1 MPADDPVQTVA
12 CANGGSD
19 SRSWPGEAL
28 SGLEEGRMSS
38 PPRRT
43 ACFSRASASGARRRR
58 KRVLRWSC
66 RRRERSPSTRARN
79 IYELPFTKVSDRT
92 RRPPPPERRACLRP
106 CPTADRATRCGGSA
120 RPSDFCTS
128 RRTASRRWIS
138 LYCSI
143 PPPHNTRVPAAA
155 LPAATLY
162 ESDRCINKPFPTP
175 DPCAIPATYESW
187 HSGVTAVQ
195 PLHTHRIEA

>member
-79 IYELPFTKVSDRT
+79 IYEYPLPKFPTEHAARRPQKEERACDPAPPRTAPRGAVARRDHQTSALLEGKT
-92 RRPPPPERRACLRP
+92 RRGAAFSNGWTDFRGFFPFSS
-106 CPTADRATRCGGSA
+106 SA
-120 RPSDFCTS
+120 APR
-128 RRTASRRWIS
+128 
-138 LYCSI
+138 
-143 PPPHNTRVPAAA
+143 
-155 LPAATLY
+155 
-162 ESDRCINKPFPTP
+162 
-175 DPCAIPATYESW
+175 SW
-187 HSGVTAVQ
+187 GNAFV
-195 PLHTHRIEA
+195 I